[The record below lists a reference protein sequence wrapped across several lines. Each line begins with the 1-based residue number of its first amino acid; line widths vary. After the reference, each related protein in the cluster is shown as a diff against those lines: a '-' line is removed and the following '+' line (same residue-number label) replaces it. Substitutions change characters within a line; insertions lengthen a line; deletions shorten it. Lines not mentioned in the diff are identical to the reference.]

1 MFSSI
6 FGYTICIILRRKN
19 MRNLLNR
26 LERKLYRYNI
36 PPFMRYL
43 VFAMAGVFLL
53 DLFAA
58 MSSAYA
64 YRQISVISYLTLNVG
79 KVLHGEIWRLV
90 TWLIVP
96 PSGTGTLWALIS
108 VYFYYSIGTALENR
122 WGVRRFFLYCV
133 IGALANIIGA
143 FVAYSIAGYAV
154 WTNNYLYFSLFFAFA
169 ALYPDTQFLMFYVVP
184 VKAKWLALID
194 AVYFLT
200 AILWGG
206 TTDRCAAIAS
216 LVNVALFFGQDLID
230 LCKREYYHFK
240 RRQQFR
246 R

>member
-1 MFSSI
+1 
-6 FGYTICIILRRKN
+6 

-26 LERKLYRYNI
+26 LERKLYRYSI
-36 PPFMRYL
+36 PPFMRYI

-64 YRQISVISYLTLNVG
+64 YRQISVISYLTLNIG
-79 KVLHGEIWRLV
+79 KVLRGEVWRLV

-96 PSGTGTLWALIS
+96 PSGTGTFWALIS

-133 IGALANIIGA
+133 IGALANILAA
-143 FVAYSIAGYAV
+143 FIAYFLAGYAV

-194 AVYFLT
+194 SVYFLT

-206 TTDRCAAIAS
+206 IIGRFAAIAS
-216 LVNVALFFGQDLID
+216 LVNAALFFGPDLID
-230 LCKREYYHFK
+230 LAKREYYHFK

>member
-1 MFSSI
+1 
-6 FGYTICIILRRKN
+6 

-154 WTNNYLYFSLFFAFA
+154 WTNNYL
-169 ALYPDTQFLMFYVVP
+169 
-184 VKAKWLALID
+184 
-194 AVYFLT
+194 
-200 AILWGG
+200 
-206 TTDRCAAIAS
+206 
-216 LVNVALFFGQDLID
+216 
-230 LCKREYYHFK
+230 
-240 RRQQFR
+240 
-246 R
+246 

>member
-1 MFSSI
+1 MQ
-6 FGYTICIILRRKN
+6 K
-19 MRNLLNR
+19 LLHR
-26 LERKLYRYNI
+26 LERKLYRYSI
-36 PPFMRYL
+36 PPFMRYII
-43 VFAMAGVFLL
+43 FAMAGVYLL

-58 MSSAYA
+58 MSSAYSF
-64 YRQISVISYLTLNVG
+64 RPINLMSYLTLNVHQ
-79 KVLHGEIWRLV
+79 VLRGQLWRLV

-96 PSGTGTLWALIS
+96 PSGSNLLFVLINL
-108 VYFYYSIGTALENR
+108 YFYYFIGTALENR

-143 FVAYSIAGYAV
+143 FVSYSIVGYAV

-206 TTDRCAAIAS
+206 TTGRCAAIAS